1 MKTRIFAGLL
11 GIVSF
16 VLAAN
21 SAAASQIP
29 AGYVLVP
36 AEAFFGE
43 DVSLTAPAT
52 EVEIS
57 ASKSSLRANDEIG
70 FVGENYSTITAT
82 LRDETGNPIAGQK
95 VNLVSSR
102 ATDTMR
108 ALQTAT
114 NENGELVFRVL
125 ANEEG
130 VSSFTAVAE
139 NQTVSERPRIVFLQ
153 KAGGIGGN
161 LLRADI
167 AAEEATTAIAANQI
181 KTEFP
186 EQVVV
191 DTPTDIT
198 VEIKD
203 SEDSLVEDF
212 AGTISFASS
221 DELAILPKNYA
232 FTELDRGRHTF
243 ANAVTFTTAGN
254 QTIDI
259 SGDADTSPQQ
269 LSVKVLGS
277 AETLEAPVITSPPN
291 GELLNETVSLLG
303 FAEASSNLAVFANGQ
318 LFAEGESDA
327 AGRFLIEIELPD
339 GRHEITVAILNSDN
353 SVGAT
358 SEAIEIDIDQ
368 TPPAVEGLALSPGNK
383 VVTDTLVKINVN
395 SEPELESAQLRV
407 DEDFLELEET
417 ESGVYS
423 GEFTAPASGTY
434 LLDLELIDIAGNIGS
449 YPEITS
455 LLVETGITIQTVETA
470 PKNGRVDL
478 SWQPPANHAA
488 IKNYEIFYGTD
499 AENLSQKFTTTD
511 NRTAWFIDQLNNN
524 TTYFF
529 RIISLDNSGKQNGG
543 SKIVSAIPA
552 ATITATGCD
561 GKIIL
566 EWQPS
571 ENSRVTNYRLDYG
584 VESGSYVESRILP
597 NGTTRDEWEVRDL
610 INGVEYF
617 FALRGVDDFGEVV
630 ANLSGEASAIPQ
642 AGNYCSATEKEWEEE
657 TIQLWQREDADGNTI
672 LVWNSVAGA
681 ASYRVYAGTQPN
693 LFDLPTVD
701 VSSNSTAFRPEG
713 LLANKDYYFA
723 VSAVYPGNHEA
734 ATLSNVAKIEVGPA
748 EILLISIAL
757 ALAGS
762 WLIRRKFA
770 RN

>member
-36 AEAFFGE
+36 AEAFFGK
-43 DVSLTAPAT
+43 DVNLTTLAT

-57 ASKSSLRANDEIG
+57 ANKSSLRANDEIG

-82 LRDETGNPIAGQK
+82 LRDETGNPIADRK

-108 ALQTAT
+108 ALRAAT
-114 NENGELVFRVL
+114 NENGEVVFRVL

-161 LLRADI
+161 LLRADV
-167 AAEEATTAIAANQI
+167 AADEVTTATATNQI
-181 KTEFP
+181 ETEFP

-203 SEDSLVEDF
+203 SEDNLVEDF

-221 DELAILPKNYA
+221 DELAILPKNYT
-232 FTELDRGRHTF
+232 FTELDRGGHTF

-269 LSVKVLGS
+269 LSVEVLGS
-277 AETLEAPVITSPPN
+277 AETLEAPVITSPSD
-291 GELLNETVSLLG
+291 GELLNEAISLFG

-318 LFAEGESDA
+318 FFAEGESDA
-327 AGRFLIEIELPD
+327 AGRFLVEVELPD

-358 SEAIEIDIDQ
+358 SEAIAIDVDQ
-368 TPPAVEGLALSPGNK
+368 TPPAVEGLVLSPGNK
-383 VVTDTLVKINVN
+383 VVADTLVKINVN

-417 ESGVYS
+417 EVGIYS

-449 YPEITS
+449 YPEITG
-455 LLVETGITIQTVETA
+455 LLVEPKITIRKVETT
-470 PKNGRVDL
+470 PQDKRVDL
-478 SWQPPANHAA
+478 VWGSPTNHAE

-499 AENLSQKFTTTD
+499 EENLSQKFTTTD

-529 RIISLDNSGKQNGG
+529 QIVSLDASGRQNG
-543 SKIVSAIPA
+543 
-552 ATITATGCD
+552 
-561 GKIIL
+561 
-566 EWQPS
+566 
-571 ENSRVTNYRLDYG
+571 
-584 VESGSYVESRILP
+584 
-597 NGTTRDEWEVRDL
+597 
-610 INGVEYF
+610 
-617 FALRGVDDFGEVV
+617 
-630 ANLSGEASAIPQ
+630 
-642 AGNYCSATEKEWEEE
+642 
-657 TIQLWQREDADGNTI
+657 
-672 LVWNSVAGA
+672 
-681 ASYRVYAGTQPN
+681 
-693 LFDLPTVD
+693 
-701 VSSNSTAFRPEG
+701 
-713 LLANKDYYFA
+713 
-723 VSAVYPGNHEA
+723 
-734 ATLSNVAKIEVGPA
+734 
-748 EILLISIAL
+748 
-757 ALAGS
+757 
-762 WLIRRKFA
+762 
-770 RN
+770 